1 MRQLNNLKFMAM
13 AMLVALM
20 SMSFTACSDDDDDKG
35 PDTNSIVGVWER
47 NMNLEGFSGTARIQ
61 FNSNKTGVFVF
72 TYDDE
77 YELDSEEYS
86 FEYEFVNDGK
96 DKYVTFDWTGR
107 FGVLFDEGTRYD
119 VSIMPSSIKIGDY
132 KFSRK

>member
-47 NMNLEGFSGTARIQ
+47 VGTYNGLDGTARLQ
-61 FNSNKTGVFVF
+61 FNSNNTG
-72 TYDDE
+72 TITIIYDDD
-77 YELDSEEYS
+77 YHIEESTYS
-86 FEYEFVNDGK
+86 FEYEFVNDGS
-96 DKYVTFDWTGR
+96 DKTVTFSFTSLYTIIFQD
-107 FGVLFDEGTRYD
+107 DEEYD
-119 VSIMPSSIKIGDY
+119 VTIMPSSLTIGSY
-132 KFSRK
+132 RFVRK